1 MENIIERGNLIMSM
15 YGDSE
20 YNMDKEDIYYRMK
33 EFLES
38 HPLHELLEVL
48 ADAVKIVEDK

>member
-1 MENIIERGNLIMSM
+1 MSM

>member
-1 MENIIERGNLIMSM
+1 MSM

-20 YNMDKEDIYYRMK
+20 YNMDKEDIYDRMK
-33 EFLES
+33 DFLES

-48 ADAVKIVEDK
+48 ADVVEFVEDK